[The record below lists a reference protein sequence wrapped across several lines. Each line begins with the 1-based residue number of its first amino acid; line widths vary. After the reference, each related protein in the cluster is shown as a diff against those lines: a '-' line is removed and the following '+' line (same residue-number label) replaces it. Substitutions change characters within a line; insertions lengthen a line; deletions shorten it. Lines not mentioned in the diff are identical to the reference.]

1 MQALPLRQ
9 QRIIGIYQKGVIKLM
24 TKLRIK
30 GAQAGEIHHKTTA
43 IQRVSGEMKHKAPA
57 VTMDETT
64 MPGVSPLAV
73 ATRKPLE
80 QLAATKGSG
89 WNKHNAGDLRR
100 NDESGPIKAKPLI
113 YIKLANTTV
122 GRHTFKE

>member
-1 MQALPLRQ
+1 MQSLPLRQ
-9 QRIIGIYQKGVIKLM
+9 QRIIGIHQKGVIKLM

-57 VTMDETT
+57 VTMDEAT

-73 ATRKPLE
+73 ATRKSLE
-80 QLAATKGSG
+80 QLAATEGRG
-89 WNKHNAGDLRR
+89 WNEHNAGDLLR
-100 NDESGPIKAKPLI
+100 NDELGTIRAKPMI
-113 YIKLANTTV
+113 CIKLANTKV
-122 GRHTFKE
+122 GRHIAKK